1 MPTPPISPAEATRS
15 IHAVEQ
21 ALRDGYRPLGAHGQ
35 GPGAVSV
42 AAERLGMPSATLYNR
57 LRGIKEQLGRE
68 PDWSLAKG
76 HARPFTAPELPPS
89 HEPVDDMI
97 ERRKAAFLRKRA
109 AANAKRWMRFD
120 VHGSEPF
127 GLMFVGDPHADDD
140 GCDLPTLDRHLSLM
154 SADRGL
160 YGVGMGDWTNNWVGR
175 LQRLY
180 AEQGTTAS
188 DAWRF
193 AEWMLKRPGWLLL
206 LRGNHDMWSGS
217 GDPLRWMASG
227 APLVDWSAQFVV
239 AAGDA
244 QWKIEAAHDF
254 PGSSMWN
261 KLHAPMRRAKLG
273 GQEADL
279 YIAAHRHT
287 FALAEEQDEHTG
299 RVSWLA
305 RARGYKALD
314 SYAHVSGYGQQQD
327 RGQSIVAVCVPA
339 DRRMRCFSD
348 ADEGA
353 EYLAWL
359 RRPRVRVR
367 AATAA

>member
-1 MPTPPISPAEATRS
+1 MAQQPLSDDMAREAL
-15 IHAVEQ
+15 A
-21 ALRDGYRPLGAHGQ
+21 ALKATGGNKVRAAAMLGIPESTFYHRLRAAASRG
-35 GPGAVSV
+35 VSV
-42 AAERLGMPSATLYNR
+42 AAPRASV
-57 LRGIKEQLGRE
+57 
-68 PDWSLAKG
+68 
-76 HARPFTAPELPPS
+76 PFTPPDLPAS
-89 HEPVDDMI
+89 HEPPEDMI
-97 ERRKAAFLRKRA
+97 ARRMAAFRRKQEA
-109 AANAKRWMRFD
+109 AAARRWMRFEIHD
-120 VHGSEPF
+120 REPF
-127 GLMFVGDPHADDD
+127 ALMFVGDPHADDD

-154 SADRGL
+154 GSVPGL
-160 YGVGMGDWTNNWVGR
+160 YGIGMGDWTNNWVGR

-193 AEWMLKRPGWLLL
+193 AEWMLKRPGWMLL
-206 LRGNHDMWSGS
+206 LRGNHDLWSGS
-217 GDPLRWMASG
+217 GDPLRWIASG
-227 APLVDWSAQFVV
+227 APLVDWSAQFEV
-239 AAGDA
+239 ACAEA
-244 QWKIEAAHDF
+244 VWRIEAAHDF

-261 KLHAPMRRAKLG
+261 KLHAPLRRAKLV

-279 YIAAHRHT
+279 YIAAHRHV

-327 RGQSIVAVCVPA
+327 RGQSIVAVCSPA

-353 EYLAWL
+353 EYLTWL
-359 RRPRVRVR
+359 RRPRVRVQ
-367 AATAA
+367 AKGAVHAPG